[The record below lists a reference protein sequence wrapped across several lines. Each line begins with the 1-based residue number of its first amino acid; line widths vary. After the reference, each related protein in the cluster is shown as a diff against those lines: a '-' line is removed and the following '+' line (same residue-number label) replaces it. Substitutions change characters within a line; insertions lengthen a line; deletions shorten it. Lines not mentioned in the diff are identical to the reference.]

1 MPANEH
7 VYQPVIRN
15 GLLRGL
21 VGEWQPLPQRLQAHY
36 ISGADVDQLDRPSTA
51 TYHAIALT
59 PAAVDCRLRRHG
71 RRRVLLASAVRQSR
85 GSASRG
91 GGIRHGERGRVARTL
106 AGHGA
111 SRHHGRPAY

>member
-59 PAAVDCRLRRHG
+59 PRRWIVVCDGTDGAVSCLPQLYGSLAAAQAAAAEFAMGNADG
-71 RRRVLLASAVRQSR
+71 
-85 GSASRG
+85 
-91 GGIRHGERGRVARTL
+91 
-106 AGHGA
+106 
-111 SRHHGRPAY
+111 